1 MKVKTFVGLC
11 SLLCILAVAVGM
23 LLAERKK
30 WNIFCAT
37 FEDIL

>member
-11 SLLCILAVAVGM
+11 TLLSIPAAVVGI

-30 WNIFCAT
+30 WNIFCNT
-37 FEDIL
+37 FKDIL